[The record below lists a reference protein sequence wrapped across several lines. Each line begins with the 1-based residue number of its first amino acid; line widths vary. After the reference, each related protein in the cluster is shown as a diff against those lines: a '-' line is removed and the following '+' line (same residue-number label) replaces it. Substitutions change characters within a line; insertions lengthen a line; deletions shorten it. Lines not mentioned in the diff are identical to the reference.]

1 MKTWLRTAALT
12 ILLVCPLTA
21 FSSSEGPLQIKNQ
34 FPIFLHVNQ
43 PYLEKAEMESS
54 ISYSLSHS
62 SIYTVQSSGSW
73 IMNLDMEITELNFR
87 YKRIFNDFIEI
98 GLDIPVIYIGA
109 GFMDGFLESYHDT
122 FGFPDYGRSA
132 RPNNDFLYSVMRDGN
147 LIVQGKSGFGLGD
160 IRLALKKPLIT
171 SDSLNLSIKAD
182 VELPVGDAKK
192 GFGNGSRDAGL
203 SVLLDKSIGE
213 KVVTYWNFGGVFAG
227 DVKGHQTL
235 DIKDFIYGGVAV
247 EAHINEKLSLLAQV
261 MGQTAIYP
269 KTDLLAVDRDS
280 WMLALGG
287 RYHVAKG
294 SLELSLTEDINTS
307 GAPDFIF
314 NLTYKAELNI

>member
-1 MKTWLRTAALT
+1 MKTWLRAAVLT
-12 ILLVCPLTA
+12 ILLLCPLTA

-54 ISYSLSHS
+54 MSYSLSHS
-62 SIYTVQSSGSW
+62 STYTVQSSGSW
-73 IMNLDMEITELNFR
+73 LMNLDMEITELNFR
-87 YKRIFNDFIEI
+87 YKRTLNDFIEI
-98 GLDIPVIYIGA
+98 GLDIPVIYTGA

-122 FGFPDYGRSA
+122 FGFSDYGRSA
-132 RPNNDFLYSVMRDGN
+132 RPHNDFLYTVRKNGN

-171 SDSLNLSIKAD
+171 SDGLNLSIKAD

-192 GFGNGSRDAGL
+192 GFGNGSVDAGL
-203 SVLLDKSIGE
+203 SILLDKSISE
-213 KVVTYWNFGGVFAG
+213 KIMTYWNFGGIFAG
-227 DVKGHQTL
+227 DVRGHQTL
-235 DIKDFIYGGVAV
+235 DIENFIYGGAAI
-247 EAHINEKLSLLAQV
+247 EAQINEKLSLLAQV

-269 KTDLLAVDRDS
+269 TTDLLAVDRDA
-280 WMLALGG
+280 WMMALGG
-287 RYHVAKG
+287 RYHVGKG

-314 NLTYKAELNI
+314 NLTYKIVI

>member
-1 MKTWLRTAALT
+1 MKTWLRSAVLT
-12 ILLVCPLTA
+12 ILLLCPLTA
-21 FSSSEGPLQIKNQ
+21 FPSSEGPLQIKNQ

-43 PYLEKAEMESS
+43 PYLEKAEMESLM
-54 ISYSLSHS
+54 SYNLSHS
-62 SIYTVQSSGSW
+62 STYTVQSSGRW

-98 GLDIPVIYIGA
+98 GLDIPVIYTGA

-122 FGFPDYGRSA
+122 FGFNDYGRST
-132 RPNNDFLYSVMRDGN
+132 RPSNDFLYEVRKDGN
-147 LIVQGKSGFGLGD
+147 LIVQGKTGFGLGD

-171 SDSLNLSIKAD
+171 SDDLNLSIKGD
-182 VELPVGDAKK
+182 IELPVGDAKK
-192 GFGNGSRDAGL
+192 GFGNGSVDAGL
-203 SVLLDKSIGE
+203 SILLDKRISDKIM
-213 KVVTYWNFGGVFAG
+213 TYWNFGGVLAG
-227 DVKGHQTL
+227 DIRGHQTL
-235 DIKDFIYGGVAV
+235 NIDDFIYGGAAV

-269 KTDLLAVDRDS
+269 KTDLLAVDRDA

-287 RYHVAKG
+287 RYHVGKG
-294 SLELSLTEDINTS
+294 SLELSLTEDINLS

-314 NLTYKAELNI
+314 NLTYKIAL